1 MPRIKTAAITHAY
14 LLELINVPS
23 RARSLSP
30 SLYFFSWAGCH
41 AVRQEFLAHSRPS
54 AFKALVILTDGEW
67 NEGPSPLN
75 ETDAMKKEGV
85 HIFTVAV
92 GEASTPNV
100 QALASTPLSKYYFNV
115 TTELELPSILHKMV
129 GAMCTCD

>member
-1 MPRIKTAAITHAY
+1 MPLAAS
-14 LLELINVPS
+14 NVTFMTT
-23 RARSLSP
+23 LDTMKQ
-30 SLYFFSWAGCH
+30 FVMGTNTWTGCH
-41 AVRQEFLAHSRPS
+41 TVRQEFLAHSRPS

-67 NEGPSPLN
+67 NQGPSPLN
-75 ETDAMKKEGV
+75 ETAAMKKEGV

-115 TTELELPSILHKMV
+115 TTELQLPSILHKMV
-129 GAMCTCD
+129 GAMCTRD